1 MSDNL
6 TELLNTHIAQAI
18 DTLTNGLGS
27 GLVAEH
33 RLRTVLERMAH
44 RVAVDAGNDA
54 LMTLRT
60 ADELADELGVSPRR
74 MRAIIRNRHE
84 RFGVGWQVPGTN
96 QWLVRPSEV
105 ESLRPD
111 VRYRRKS
118 TSD

>member
-1 MSDNL
+1 
-6 TELLNTHIAQAI
+6 
-18 DTLTNGLGS
+18 
-27 GLVAEH
+27 
-33 RLRTVLERMAH
+33 MAH

-105 ESLRPD
+105 ENLRPD
-111 VRYRRKS
+111 ARYRRKS
-118 TSD
+118 TPD

>member
-1 MSDNL
+1 MTSNSKMNNL
-6 TELLNTHIAQAI
+6 HIAQAI
-18 DTLTNGLGS
+18 DELLNGLGS
-27 GLVAEH
+27 GLVTEH

-44 RVAVDAGNDA
+44 RVAVDATNDA

-74 MRAIIRNRHE
+74 MRAIIRNRHD

-96 QWLVRPSEV
+96 QWLVRPSEI
-105 ESLRPD
+105 ENLRPD

-118 TSD
+118 TSN

>member
-1 MSDNL
+1 M
-6 TELLNTHIAQAI
+6 TLNSQTNNHIAQAI
-18 DTLTNGLGS
+18 GELLNGLGS
-27 GLVAEH
+27 GLVTEH
-33 RLRTVLERMAH
+33 RLQTVLGRLAH

-105 ESLRPD
+105 ENLRPD

-118 TSD
+118 PSE

>member
-1 MSDNL
+1 MDNL
-6 TELLNTHIAQAI
+6 TELINTHIAQAI

-27 GLVAEH
+27 GVTEH

-60 ADELADELGVSPRR
+60 ADELADEMGVSPRR

-84 RFGVGWQVPGTN
+84 RLGVGWQVPGTR
-96 QWLVRPSEV
+96 QWLVRPSEID
-105 ESLRPD
+105 SLRPD
-111 VRYRRKS
+111 ERYRRQ
-118 TSD
+118 